1 MKKGETSLLIN
12 GNQQER
18 VEASVEVEV
27 KLVLEC
33 RADSGTGIHERTQMT
48 GGLKCREM
56 LTQHMHLV
64 AASGTLTPN
73 TAGA

>member
-1 MKKGETSLLIN
+1 M
-12 GNQQER
+12 
-18 VEASVEVEV
+18 
-27 KLVLEC
+27 LEC
-33 RADSGTGIHERTQMT
+33 CADSGTGVHERTQMT